1 MKGRIRKKRKKQAYV
16 GALERGNEY
25 LKGAMLRQE
34 KAFNLQIRTVVA
46 ENDMLEMLLY
56 AAVIQAGGSVA
67 IETKGLKDMLDG
79 KAIDLRADLESHTVH
94 IEVKDK
100 VLAKEVLDDGKSD

>member
-1 MKGRIRKKRKKQAYV
+1 M
-16 GALERGNEY
+16 ERGNEY

-34 KAFNLQIRTVVA
+34 EAFNKQIRAVVS
-46 ENDMLEMLLY
+46 ESELMKMLLY

-67 IETKGLKDMLDG
+67 IKTEGLMKMLDG
-79 KAIDLRADLESHTVH
+79 KEISQRADAEAHMVH

-100 VLAKEVLDDGKSD
+100 TE